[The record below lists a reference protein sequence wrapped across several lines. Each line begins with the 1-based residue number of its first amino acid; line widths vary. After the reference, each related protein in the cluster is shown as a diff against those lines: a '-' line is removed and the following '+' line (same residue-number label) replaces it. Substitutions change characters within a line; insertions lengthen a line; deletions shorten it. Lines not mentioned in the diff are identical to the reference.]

1 MERLGQLAITSNYQL
16 YMEHIA
22 SERYARHTILKEVG
36 EKGQEI
42 ICNAKVLIVGAGGL
56 GSPALLYLCAAG
68 IGTIGIMDDDVVS
81 ESNLQRQILYD
92 ANCIGIPKVAIAS
105 SQLQALNPKCKIHA
119 MQGRLTSSNAK
130 EIIANY
136 DVVVDATDNLL
147 TRYVINDACVYSGKP
162 FVYGSICEFE
172 GQVSVFNYKGGP
184 TYRDLYPYHNG
195 VSDFQQPL
203 GVIGALPGVVG
214 SIQASETI
222 KVLLDRRDTLSGK
235 LLLIDLLKGS
245 FHTFKINKTDN

>member
-1 MERLGQLAITSNYQL
+1 
-16 YMEHIA
+16 MEHLS
-22 SERYARHTILKEVG
+22 SERYARHIILKEVG

-42 ICNAKVLIVGAGGL
+42 ICNAKVLVVGAGGL

-92 ANCIGIPKVAIAS
+92 SNCIGQPKVEVAS
-105 SQLQALNPKCKIHA
+105 HKLQALNPICKIHTI
-119 MQGRLTSSNAK
+119 QKRLTPSNA
-130 EIIANY
+130 ESIIVNY

-147 TRYVINDACVYSGKP
+147 SRYVINDACMNTGKP
-162 FVYGSICEFE
+162 FVYGSICEFS

-184 TYRDLYPYHNG
+184 TYRDLYPYHREIA
-195 VSDFQQPL
+195 DFCQPL
-203 GVIGALPGVVG
+203 GVLGALPGVIG
-214 SIQASETI
+214 SIQATETI
-222 KVLLDRRDTLSGK
+222 KIVLNRPDTLSGK

-245 FHTFKINKTDN
+245 FHTFKINKTED